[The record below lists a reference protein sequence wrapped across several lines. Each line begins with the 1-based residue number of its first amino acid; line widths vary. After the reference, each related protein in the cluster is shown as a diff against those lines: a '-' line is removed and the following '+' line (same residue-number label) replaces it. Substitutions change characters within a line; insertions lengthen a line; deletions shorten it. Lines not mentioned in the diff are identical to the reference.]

1 MENNANDTMS
11 SMRKDVLSEIGNI
24 GFGNATTAMSSILGS
39 KLSIDFTQVLAL
51 DFDAVMDLLGGPEM
65 LAVGVLILFE
75 GDLDGMLLFI
85 LGKEQA
91 DKIVNQLL
99 QSSDEVKEY
108 EYSHIQA
115 SAMKETGNIIGSSYL
130 AALESFTGLHLKLLP
145 PQICVDMSGA
155 ILSVPVIEFGQ
166 TGDKAFLV
174 KSSFD
179 DAELDIKGHLLMV
192 SSADSYDKMFN
203 VLGIEA

>member
-1 MENNANDTMS
+1 MENNSNDSMS

-24 GFGNATTAMSSILGS
+24 WFGNSATAMSSILGS
-39 KLSIDFTQVLAL
+39 RLSIDFTHVLAL
-51 DFDAVMDLLGGPEM
+51 DFDAVMDLLGGPET
-65 LAVGVLILFE
+65 LAVGVLSLFE
-75 GDLDGMLLFI
+75 GDLNGMLLFI

-91 DKIVNQLL
+91 DKIVSQLL
-99 QSSDEVKEY
+99 KTTDDMSKY

-115 SAMKETGNIIGSSYL
+115 SAMKETANIIGSSYL

-179 DAELDIKGHLLMV
+179 GGELDIKGHLLMV

>member
-1 MENNANDTMS
+1 MENKANDSMS
-11 SMRKDVLSEIGNI
+11 SMRRDVLSEIGNI
-24 GFGNATTAMSSILGS
+24 GFGNAATAMSSILGS
-39 KLSIDFTQVLAL
+39 RLSIDFTHVLAL
-51 DFDAVMDLLGGPEM
+51 DFDAVMDLLGGPET
-65 LAVGVLILFE
+65 LAVGVLSLFE
-75 GDLDGMLLFI
+75 GDLNGMLLFI
-85 LGKEQA
+85 LSKDQA
-91 DKIVNQLL
+91 DKIVSQLL
-99 QSSDEVKEY
+99 QTKEGMKEY

-130 AALESFTGLHLKLLP
+130 AALESFTDLHLKLLP
-145 PQICVDMSGA
+145 PQICVDMAGA

-166 TGDKAFLV
+166 TGDKAFVV